1 MKKTAYKAT
10 IYNGHAHTE
19 RRVYEDNNGLQYIKI
34 NGCFYDLYFDLPK
47 YWEIQVFYNP
57 A

>member
-10 IYNGHAHTE
+10 IYNGHAHAE
-19 RRVYEDNNGLQYIKI
+19 RRVYEDNNGFRYIKI

-47 YWEIQVFYNP
+47 YWTVNVFYNP